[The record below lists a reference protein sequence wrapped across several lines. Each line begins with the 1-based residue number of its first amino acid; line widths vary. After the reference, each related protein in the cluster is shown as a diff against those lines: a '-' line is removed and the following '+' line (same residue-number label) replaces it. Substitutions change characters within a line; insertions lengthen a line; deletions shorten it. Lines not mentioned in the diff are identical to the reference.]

1 MVFITAGLGGGT
13 GTGAAPVVASIA
25 SQLGGDSGNVL
36 TVAVV
41 TLPFALEGKRRMAPG
56 PGRPRPSSA
65 SASTP

>member
-25 SQLGGDSGNVL
+25 SQLGGESGNVL

-41 TLPFALEGKRRMAPG
+41 TLPFSLEGKRRMQQALDG
-56 PGRPRPSSA
+56 LARCGT
-65 SASTP
+65 ASTR